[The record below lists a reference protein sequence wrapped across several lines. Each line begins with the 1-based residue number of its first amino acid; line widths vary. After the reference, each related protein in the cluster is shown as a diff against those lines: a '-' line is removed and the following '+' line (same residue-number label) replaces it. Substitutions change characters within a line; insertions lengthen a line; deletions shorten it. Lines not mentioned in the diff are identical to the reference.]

1 MALSS
6 TEFRSYNLF
15 KTDKN
20 IFQHNLATR
29 VDKAAIMEAYN
40 DVMADNNN
48 IEWSVSRSFHHHNNK
63 YREWSVLSSLSQSSS
78 KSKVQCHMAMP
89 VTSNTCTTSIS
100 NPLQYPKDEEGRM
113 VSISTSCHLKHKGER
128 LG

>member
-48 IEWSVSRSFHHHNNK
+48 IEWSVSRSFHHHNNNIK
-63 YREWSVLSSLSQSSS
+63 NGQS

-89 VTSNTCTTSIS
+89 VTSSTCTTSIS
-100 NPLQYPKDEEGRM
+100 SPLQCPKDEEGRM